1 MNTMAASVRIDCSH
15 ALISPTQLK
24 LSTPFRSTSILFERV
39 QKTVVVK
46 LPALA
51 LGGLDRGRKL
61 GFPDLGNMQLPRV
74 E

>member
-1 MNTMAASVRIDCSH
+1 MRWTLRIR
-15 ALISPTQLK
+15 SPAVGL
-24 LSTPFRSTSILFERV
+24 LRTPFRRTSILFERV

-61 GFPDLGNMQLPRV
+61 GFPDLGGM
-74 E
+74 